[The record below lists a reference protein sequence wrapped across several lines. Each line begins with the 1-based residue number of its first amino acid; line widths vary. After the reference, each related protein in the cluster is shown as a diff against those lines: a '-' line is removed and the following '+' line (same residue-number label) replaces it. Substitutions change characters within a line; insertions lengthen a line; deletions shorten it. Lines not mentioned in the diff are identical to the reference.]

1 MIVYHPSSF
10 FEGKKILLGVT
21 GGIAAVKVVS
31 LARYLTEKGARVTT
45 CMTRHALRIVGRV
58 SFEAVTGERVYVDS
72 FAEGASLAHIA
83 LARSHDLILVVPATA
98 NIIGKMAHGIA
109 DDLLSTLLLVEPQKV
124 LLAPAMN
131 VSMWRNPV
139 VQENVRIL
147 MERGVGVIPPSSGKL
162 ACGEEGE
169 GRLPEIEEIV
179 EAIFQA
185 LHTPRDL
192 TGKKILITA
201 GATREWLDPVRFV
214 SNPSS
219 GLMGCALA
227 SVCRAWGGEV
237 KLVTGVLSTRVPFG
251 VVQEKAETALAMRE
265 AVLRSFD
272 WCDVLIMC
280 AAVSD
285 FRPIAF
291 SPVKLKKNNDGVYTL
306 SLVPNPDILQ
316 EVGER
321 KGTKLIVGFC
331 AETENVLEEAWRK
344 LRAKNA
350 DVMVAN
356 LVGQEGTGFAV
367 PTNRVWIVDR
377 KGNEVAFPLLPK
389 TDVAERIVSH
399 LVAHFL
405 S

>member
-1 MIVYHPSSF
+1 MVVYHPSSF
-10 FEGKKILLGVT
+10 FQGKKILLGVT

-45 CMTRHALRIVGRV
+45 CMTRHALRIVGRT
-58 SFEAVTGERVYVDS
+58 SFEAVTGERVYIDS
-72 FAEGASLAHIA
+72 FAEGASLAHIT
-83 LARSHDLILVVPATA
+83 LARSHDLVLIAPATA

-139 VQENVRIL
+139 VQENVKIL
-147 MERGVGVIPPSSGKL
+147 VERGVRIIPPSSGKL

-169 GRLPEIEEIV
+169 GRLPEVEELV
-179 EAIFQA
+179 EAAFQA

-192 TGKKILITA
+192 AGKKILVTA
-201 GATREWLDPVRFV
+201 GATREWIDPSRFI

-237 KLVTGVLSTRVPFG
+237 KLITGNLSVRVPFG
-251 VVQEKAETALAMRE
+251 VVQEVAETALAMRE
-265 AVLRSFD
+265 AVFRSFD
-272 WCDVLIMC
+272 WCDILIMC

-285 FRPIAF
+285 FRPVSF
-291 SPVKLKKNNDGVYTL
+291 SPSKIKRGESAFTL
-306 SLVPNPDILQ
+306 SLVPNPDILR
-316 EVGER
+316 EVGEK
-321 KGTKLIVGFC
+321 KGTKIVVGFC

-344 LRAKNA
+344 LRAKNV
-350 DVMVAN
+350 DMMVAN
-356 LVGQEGTGFAV
+356 LVGQEETGFAAL
-367 PTNRVWIVDR
+367 TNKVWIIDR
-377 KGNEVAFPLLPK
+377 KGNEVVLPLLPK
-389 TDVAERIVSH
+389 VDVAEYIVSH
-399 LVAHFL
+399 LVSHFL

>member
-10 FEGKKILLGVT
+10 FQGKRILLGVT

-31 LARYLTEKGARVTT
+31 LARYLTERGARVTT
-45 CMTRHALRIVGRV
+45 CMTRHALRLVGRS

-72 FAEGASLAHIA
+72 FAEGASLAHIT
-83 LARSHDLILVVPATA
+83 LARNHDLILIAPATA

-109 DDLLSTLLLVEPQKV
+109 DDLLSTLLLVEPGKV

-139 VQENVRIL
+139 VQENVRVL
-147 MERGVGVIPPSSGKL
+147 VERGVRVIPPSSGKL

-169 GRLPEIEEIV
+169 GRLPEVEEIV
-179 EAIFQA
+179 EAVFQA
-185 LHTPRDL
+185 LHTPRSL
-192 TGKKILITA
+192 SGKRVLVTA
-201 GATREWLDPVRFV
+201 GATREWVDPVRFL

-237 KLVTGVLSTRVPFG
+237 KLITGALSVRVPFG
-251 VVQEKAETALAMRE
+251 VVQEVAETALAMRE
-265 AVLRSFD
+265 AVLQSFD

-285 FRPIAF
+285 FRPLSF
-291 SPVKLKKNNDGVYTL
+291 SPTKVKRGKDVLTL

-321 KGTKLIVGFC
+321 KGAKIIVGFC
-331 AETENVLEEAWRK
+331 AETENMLEEAWRK
-344 LRAKNA
+344 LRVKNA
-350 DVMVAN
+350 DMMVVN
-356 LVGQEGTGFAV
+356 PVGEKEAGFAA

-377 KGNEVAFPLLPK
+377 KGNEVALPLLPK
-389 TDVAERIVSH
+389 TDIAEHIVSH